1 MIGENNGNGN
11 CDLKNKN
18 IYMSVRSKKLKTV
31 YEIKKF
37 KIEEREVYN
46 ISKDKWEFENLKETD
61 DFKDLRKEHFDIVNS
76 RIKKI
81 KLENNL

>member
-1 MIGENNGNGN
+1 
-11 CDLKNKN
+11 
-18 IYMSVRSKKLKTV
+18 MSVRSKKLKTV